1 MRDMELMSLRR
12 QILDWRDKWLT
23 QIPATLEKDLPGLIS
38 LLNVRIN
45 QISFTETFKTKD
57 FAEKHLQPTY
67 KRWVKTQSE
76 QILGLAERDLESINQ
91 NILDYN
97 ANVDEWVATD
107 NSLRNATELGLAT
120 TSTGAALLG
129 IPAVATLSVKSAG
142 WGLGLLGVTA
152 ISWPIALGGAAVLG
166 TMAVFGGSRL
176 ARFKNKAILEL
187 EESVEETIKSAVLG
201 TSPEKP
207 SVKTALQQHIRLAGT
222 AYLEELHR
230 V

>member
-1 MRDMELMSLRR
+1 MRDMELMIMRR

-23 QIPATLEKDLPGLIS
+23 QIPAALEKDLPGLIA

-45 QISFTETFKTKD
+45 HISFTETFRTKD

-67 KRWVKTQSE
+67 RRWVKTQSE
-76 QILGLAERDLESINQ
+76 QIMRLAEKDLESINQ
-91 NILDYN
+91 SILDYN
-97 ANVDEWVATD
+97 ASVDEWVATD
-107 NSLRNATELGLAT
+107 TSLRNAAELGLAT
-120 TSTGAALLG
+120 TSTGAALMG

-152 ISWPIALGGAAVLG
+152 ISWPIAIGGAAVLG
-166 TMAVFGGSRL
+166 TMAVFGGSKL
-176 ARFKNKAILEL
+176 SKFKDKAIREL
-187 EESVEETIKSAVLG
+187 KESVDDTIRATILG

-207 SVKTALQQHIRLAGT
+207 SVKVALQHHIRSAAT
-222 AYLEELHR
+222 TYLEELHR

>member
-1 MRDMELMSLRR
+1 MRDMELMGLRR

-23 QIPATLEKDLPGLIS
+23 QIPATLERELPGLIA
-38 LLNVRIN
+38 LLNVKIN
-45 QISFTETFKTKD
+45 HISFTETFRTKG
-57 FAEKHLQPTY
+57 FAEKNLQPTY
-67 KRWVKTQSE
+67 KRWVRTQSE
-76 QILGLAERDLESINQ
+76 QIMRLAEKDLESINQ
-91 NILDYN
+91 NILDFN
-97 ANVDEWVATD
+97 ASVDEWVATD
-107 NSLRNATELGLAT
+107 TSLRNATELGLAT

-129 IPAVATLSVKSAG
+129 IPTVATLSVKSAG

-176 ARFKNKAILEL
+176 AKFKDKAIREL
-187 EESVEETIKSAVLG
+187 KDSVEETIKSTVMGA
-201 TSPEKP
+201 SPEKP
-207 SVKTALQQHIRLAGT
+207 SVNASLQHHIRSAAT

>member
-23 QIPATLEKDLPGLIS
+23 QIPATLEKELPGLIA
-38 LLNVRIN
+38 LLNVQIN
-45 QISFTETFKTKD
+45 RISFTETFKTKD

-76 QILGLAERDLESINQ
+76 QIMRLAERDLESINQ
-91 NILDYN
+91 NMLDYN
-97 ANVDEWVATD
+97 SSVDDWVATD
-107 NSLRNATELGLAT
+107 TSLKNVTELGLAT
-120 TSTGAALLG
+120 SSTGAALLG
-129 IPAVATLSVKSAG
+129 IPAVATLSVQSAG

-176 ARFKNKAILEL
+176 ARFKDKAIREL
-187 EESVEETIKSAVLG
+187 KDSVEETIRSTVLG
-201 TSPEKP
+201 TSPTKP
-207 SVKTALQQHIRLAGT
+207 SVKAALQQHIRSAAT
-222 AYLEELHR
+222 AYLEELQR

>member
-1 MRDMELMSLRR
+1 MELMSLRR

>member
-1 MRDMELMSLRR
+1 MRDMEFMSLRR

-23 QIPATLEKDLPGLIS
+23 QIPATLEKELPGLIA

-45 QISFTETFKTKD
+45 HISFTETFGTKD

-67 KRWVKTQSE
+67 KRWVKAQSE
-76 QILGLAERDLESINQ
+76 EIMRLAERDLESINQ

-97 ANVDEWVATD
+97 SSVDDWVATD
-107 NSLRNATELGLAT
+107 TSLKNVTELGLAT
-120 TSTGAALLG
+120 SSTGAALLG
-129 IPAVATLSVKSAG
+129 IPAVATLSVQSAG

-176 ARFKNKAILEL
+176 ARFKDKAIREL
-187 EESVEETIKSAVLG
+187 KESVEETIKSTVLG
-201 TSPEKP
+201 SSPERP
-207 SVKTALQQHIRLAGT
+207 SVKAALQQHIRSATT
-222 AYLEELHR
+222 AYLEELQH